1 MGSTEDEI
9 GSARTEIGSTA
20 THMEPKSGPAQ
31 TESEPPVLH
40 SNLST
45 RLLMPSFL
53 GPRGKNFRPGDGRF
67 GFSLVHC
74 TIVALVTDSHACAAV
89 LTGVLWSSQACCR
102 YCGIRR
108 IIGGARRHIA
118 TFAGL
123 FDSRC
128 SRAGCPRSSRAC
140 CCAHRRLVELT
151 GMVPLLW
158 HSWESLLARRVMA
171 TARSKSVASNIMRGF
186 RKRCKEIR
194 DLGGGAARRG

>member
-40 SNLST
+40 SHLST
-45 RLLMPSFL
+45 QLLMPSFL

-74 TIVALVTDSHACAAV
+74 TIVALVTDSHAYAAV
-89 LTGVLWSSQACCR
+89 LTG
-102 YCGIRR
+102 IR
-108 IIGGARRHIA
+108 
-118 TFAGL
+118 
-123 FDSRC
+123 
-128 SRAGCPRSSRAC
+128 
-140 CCAHRRLVELT
+140 V
-151 GMVPLLW
+151 
-158 HSWESLLARRVMA
+158 RRVMA